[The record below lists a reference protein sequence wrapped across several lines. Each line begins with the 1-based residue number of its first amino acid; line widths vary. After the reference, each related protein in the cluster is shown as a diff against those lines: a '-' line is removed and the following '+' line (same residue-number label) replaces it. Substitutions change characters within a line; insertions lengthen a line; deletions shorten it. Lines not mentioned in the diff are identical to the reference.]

1 MARPA
6 RMSDVA
12 KAAGVSIM
20 TVSRALNDNP
30 NVTDET
36 RQRVFAAIKQLRYH
50 RNELARSLREKRTRQ
65 IGILIPN
72 LFDPFFAN
80 CVHAMGVVAK
90 QHNYSIIISTSNE
103 DPDDEFEEANRML
116 HRNVEGVVVIPAAL
130 ARGSSRL
137 LAPEFSNLPIV
148 ALDRPIDDSRYDS
161 VLVQNRNGGKLG
173 TKHLIALGHKR
184 VACIS
189 LGAHLYTMRMREQ
202 GYRDAMTAAGLKADV
217 QTVTDSIE
225 TSFSTLRTLLAAK
238 KPPTALFCANNLIT
252 RHVLHG
258 LQTLKLKL
266 PESVALVGFDD
277 WETADLMQ
285 PGITVVRQPV
295 ESLGRIAAEVLFAR
309 LGEGKREGPPKS
321 IVLPVELVVRGSCG
335 ASLP

>member
-1 MARPA
+1 M
-6 RMSDVA
+6 
-12 KAAGVSIM
+12 
-20 TVSRALNDNP
+20 L
-30 NVTDET
+30 
-36 RQRVFAAIKQLRYH
+36 F
-50 RNELARSLREKRTRQ
+50 RS
-65 IGILIPN
+65 
-72 LFDPFFAN
+72 
-80 CVHAMGVVAK
+80 
-90 QHNYSIIISTSNE
+90 
-103 DPDDEFEEANRML
+103 
-116 HRNVEGVVVIPAAL
+116 
-130 ARGSSRL
+130 
-137 LAPEFSNLPIV
+137 
-148 ALDRPIDDSRYDS
+148 
-161 VLVQNRNGGKLG
+161 
-173 TKHLIALGHKR
+173 HLIALGHKR